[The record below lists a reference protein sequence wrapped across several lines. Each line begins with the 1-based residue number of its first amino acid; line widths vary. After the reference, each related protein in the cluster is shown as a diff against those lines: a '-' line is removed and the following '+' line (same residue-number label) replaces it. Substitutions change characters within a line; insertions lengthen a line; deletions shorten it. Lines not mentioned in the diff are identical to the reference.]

1 MSTASFS
8 QLSILVIEPS
18 ATQLKII
25 HKQLKQLG
33 IESIDGVSSGAD
45 ALDYIEKYPPDLVIS
60 AMYLPDMSATDLLT
74 QIRQNKHSETTN
86 FMLISS
92 ETSFKALDPI
102 RQAGVV
108 AILPKPFAADD
119 LVRALRSTLDFLSP
133 EELELSNFDIT
144 QINVLLVDDSMM
156 ARNHIKRVL
165 QGLGVSNIETAK
177 NGVEAAEVLKQTEF
191 DLIITDLNMPEMDG
205 EQLLEFVRNELG
217 NTYVP
222 ILMVTSEDQ
231 SQPRFDNIQQAGVS
245 AIVDKPFEPMNVR
258 ELIYRVM
265 E

>member
-1 MSTASFS
+1 MVSANFYKLRKESPAYNGEGFFMSTASFS

-25 HKQLKQLG
+25 HKQLQQLG

-165 QGLGVSNIETAK
+165 QGLGVSNIQTAK
-177 NGVEAAEVLKQTEF
+177 KW
-191 DLIITDLNMPEMDG
+191 
-205 EQLLEFVRNELG
+205 
-217 NTYVP
+217 
-222 ILMVTSEDQ
+222 S
-231 SQPRFDNIQQAGVS
+231 
-245 AIVDKPFEPMNVR
+245 
-258 ELIYRVM
+258 
-265 E
+265 

>member
-25 HKQLKQLG
+25 HKQLQQLG

-165 QGLGVSNIETAK
+165 QGLGVSNIQTAK
-177 NGVEAAEVLKQTEF
+177 KW
-191 DLIITDLNMPEMDG
+191 
-205 EQLLEFVRNELG
+205 
-217 NTYVP
+217 
-222 ILMVTSEDQ
+222 S
-231 SQPRFDNIQQAGVS
+231 
-245 AIVDKPFEPMNVR
+245 
-258 ELIYRVM
+258 
-265 E
+265 